1 MADPEKPSRIRWSTG
16 VGLNQMHPV
25 VAGRTVYFGDESGNL
40 QARDL
45 ATGELNW
52 RYEASRPVQL
62 APAVR
67 DGVVYIGTRAG
78 YLRAIDA
85 GSGKEQWSRRLP
97 GKFTSTPVVTDDRVY
112 IGFTR
117 RVDKLNAEHRVHAF
131 SSGSGEPLWT
141 FSLEAD
147 ENGIRDQPS
156 GRPTPAVSG
165 ETLVV
170 NFSRT
175 HPDNRAKGLKT
186 SDGSVVW
193 TESFSPRTNSPGGR
207 SRPPLSVSPPGTYCP
222 NPWEPFDSL
231 PLTGVRTG
239 SRAVCPTTHRRSA
252 TTACSPSTA
261 GPRR

>member
-1 MADPEKPSRIRWSTG
+1 MADPEKPSRVRWSTG

-25 VAGRTVYFGDESGNL
+25 VAGRTVYFGDKSGNL

-52 RYEASRPVQL
+52 RYSASGPVQL

-67 DGVVYIGTRAG
+67 DGLVYVGTRAG

-85 GSGKEQWSRRLP
+85 GSGEEQWSRRLS
-97 GKFTSTPVVTDDRVY
+97 GEFTSTPVVTDDRVY

-117 RVDKLNAEHRVHAF
+117 RVDKLNAEHQVHAF
-131 SSGSGEPLWT
+131 SSGSGDPLWT

-175 HPDNRAKGLKT
+175 HPDNRVKGLKA
-186 SDGSVVW
+186 SDGRLCGPSRSVRVP
-193 TESFSPRTNSPGGR
+193 THPVGR
-207 SRPPLSVSPPGTYCP
+207 SHPPLSAGPLATSCP
-222 NPWEPFDSL
+222 NPWEPSDSL
-231 PLTGVRTG
+231 PLMGVRTG
-239 SRAVCPTTHRRSA
+239 SRTACPTPHRRSA

-261 GPRR
+261 SLRR